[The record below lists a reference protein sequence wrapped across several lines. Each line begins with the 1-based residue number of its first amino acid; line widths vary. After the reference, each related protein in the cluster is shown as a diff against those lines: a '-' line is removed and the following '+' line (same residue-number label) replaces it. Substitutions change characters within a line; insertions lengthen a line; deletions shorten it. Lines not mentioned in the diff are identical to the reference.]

1 MPRFCVFRSCSVF
14 VLCGARACEQSLGNA
29 RTPQGRSACLSISL
43 VECRKLCH
51 SGIFRPELWHAWD
64 RMSCDMSC
72 DRPSQRGLG
81 CKRLCS
87 SCRAWKKTKAW
98 SAESK
103 QILGHSRSRY
113 LINSNHI
120 YDLCVSYRAENF
132 ECWDVPS
139 LHWDFT
145 VLHESWLNFYFQL
158 HTSHLEQ
165 CAHNLKCLRKRD
177 LQWSHI
183 VCRKSCTAIVE
194 HEITRDN
201 TG

>member
-1 MPRFCVFRSCSVF
+1 MFGFALICIWFAYYASQQHAPPNPFCSGNLFEHRGPSSNMPHISHITGCQHLHENMGKFSLKARISDIYIYTLYIITYNIRICAASVPRFCVFRSCSVF

-103 QILGHSRSRY
+103 
-113 LINSNHI
+113 
-120 YDLCVSYRAENF
+120 F
-132 ECWDVPS
+132 
-139 LHWDFT
+139 
-145 VLHESWLNFYFQL
+145 
-158 HTSHLEQ
+158 
-165 CAHNLKCLRKRD
+165 
-177 LQWSHI
+177 
-183 VCRKSCTAIVE
+183 
-194 HEITRDN
+194 
-201 TG
+201 